1 MSSLY
6 SSLNNSRVKKET
18 KKKEKKSLEMF
29 RVLYT
34 MCVSLSRKEYAIIRI
49 KALLQKRECAKGTK
63 ERKGPREDFGGG
75 DFFEFLLS
83 SSSKRASSFFEQK
96 ALLLGVALVLS
107 RENWKSIPFIHSSN
121 KSADRER
128 EREQIQSRSFVNNNT
143 NASKTRDADKKEY

>member
-1 MSSLY
+1 
-6 SSLNNSRVKKET
+6 
-18 KKKEKKSLEMF
+18 MF
-29 RVLYT
+29 RVSYT
-34 MCVSLSRKEYAIIRI
+34 FMCVSLSKVVLIIRI